1 MNLDLWK
8 LSLGMMNV
16 PKSDH
21 LAKQIFRSMD
31 TDRDGF
37 VLFKPDSGI
46 FRRLLGVHRL
56 AHDGVDPGEGYV
68 LVQTT

>member
-1 MNLDLWK
+1 VVKLSFLKVAPKAIMNLDLWK

-31 TDRDGF
+31 ADRDGF
-37 VLFKPDSGI
+37 VVTFIHARCSL
-46 FRRLLGVHRL
+46 R
-56 AHDGVDPGEGYV
+56 
-68 LVQTT
+68 TT

>member
-1 MNLDLWK
+1 MLSFLKVAPKAIMNLELWK

-31 TDRDGF
+31 SDRDGF
-37 VLFKPDSGI
+37 VASIIQSRYSLRIILPSLI
-46 FRRLLGVHRL
+46 
-56 AHDGVDPGEGYV
+56 Y
-68 LVQTT
+68 